1 MNVLPHVLQ
10 QKAFF
15 RYTSART
22 KVYYKTVVVFLF
34 KGSESLLER
43 ALCQFKELSKYLF
56 IP

>member
-1 MNVLPHVLQ
+1 MNVSPHVFQ
-10 QKAFF
+10 QKVFF
-15 RYTSART
+15 RYTSAGT
-22 KVYYKTVVVFLF
+22 KAYYKTVVVFLF